1 MPYTIDRT
9 VSGNVPDVVERT
21 IAALKSESFGVL
33 TDIDIAATLKAK
45 LGVEFRPYRILGA
58 CNPPLAHR
66 ALTAEPKIGAM
77 LPCNVVVQEAGPGQV
92 EVSAIDPGIGMQL
105 VGNPDVS
112 VIAAEVAEKLK
123 RVIERI

>member
-1 MPYTIDRT
+1 MPYTIDRI
-9 VSGNVPDVVERT
+9 VGGDVPSVVERT
-21 IAALKSESFGVL
+21 IVALKSEGFGVL

-45 LGVEFRPYRILGA
+45 LNIEFRPYRILGA

-66 ALTAEPKIGAM
+66 ALTAERKIGAM
-77 LPCNVVVQEAGPGQV
+77 LPCNVIVQEAGAGKV

-105 VGNPDVS
+105 VGNPEVS
-112 VIAAEVAEKLK
+112 AIAAEVSGKLK